1 MCFYVNIWRK
11 AYIKFL
17 LFLHRMYWNEIQTL
31 YAVRSRMMCLP
42 RFRRIRFWTSWKWG
56 IRCNIT
62 ADGVESWW
70 LTWWISWWV
79 SSSKLSWVASEDL
92 SLAVPMI
99 EWFADQTVLHSVI
112 RKFRI
117 TAADGKTCNTN
128 YYNLSAITVVGNKV
142 DKKFKTACRMSDDSS
157 YSLTWSLTK
166 LVIYI
171 FQDDPEI
178 CCCRGKFRLIALVKI
193 TLLKVSDD
201 L

>member
-1 MCFYVNIWRK
+1 M
-11 AYIKFL
+11 L
-17 LFLHRMYWNEIQTL
+17 LFVYYMI
-31 YAVRSRMMCLP
+31 C
-42 RFRRIRFWTSWKWG
+42 WG
-56 IRCNIT
+56 FKN
-62 ADGVESWW
+62 
-70 LTWWISWWV
+70 
-79 SSSKLSWVASEDL
+79 
-92 SLAVPMI
+92 
-99 EWFADQTVLHSVI
+99 SVI

-128 YYNLSAITVVGNKV
+128 HYNLSAITVVGNKV